1 MDGRDVDVPET
12 GVGAT
17 GAFEDAGV
25 VVVDAYL
32 LGIEGGSA
40 TGVTKL
46 ADG

>member
-12 GVGAT
+12 GVGVT
-17 GAFEDAGV
+17 GAFKDASV
-25 VVVDAYL
+25 VVVDADV